1 MDKSTIIGLV
11 GGFALVI
18 GAIVTQGDF
27 GIFISLSAILIVG
40 GGVISSSFVN
50 YTIAEVKN
58 TVSLTLEYLKSRQS
72 DLRTDIELMNMFAR
86 KARREGLLR
95 LEEDVRHVNNNYLQN
110 GLQLA
115 IDGTEKNTLITILDD
130 QLESARR
137 NLNKSVSILYSM
149 ANYSPAFG
157 MIGTVIGL
165 ILMLQNIQDPEALGA
180 GLAVALL
187 TTLYGTVFANM
198 IFTPLAGKL
207 EYLGEKQLIRNEM
220 FKSAI
225 ISIVDEENPRLM
237 ENKMLNYVSPSQRAE
252 YRAYY
257 DEHSFNKTREEKL
270 YEHWI
275 NIQDNSWQDLQTVLE
290 TG

>member
-1 MDKSTIIGLV
+1 M
-11 GGFALVI
+11 I

-27 GIFISLSAILIVG
+27 SIFISFSALLIVG
-40 GGVISSSFVN
+40 GGVVSSSFVN
-50 YTIAEVKN
+50 YSIDEVKS
-58 TVSLTLEYLKSRQS
+58 TVSLTLEYLQSRQS

-86 KARREGLLR
+86 KARRDGLLR
-95 LEEDVRHVNNNYLQN
+95 LEDDVMHVNNNFLKN

-137 NLNKSVSILYSM
+137 NLSKSVSILISM

-198 IFTPLAGKL
+198 IFTPLAGKV

-252 YRAYY
+252 YRAYF
-257 DEHSFNKTREEKL
+257 DEHSFNKKREEKL

-275 NIQDNSWQDLQTVLE
+275 NVQDNSWQDLQTVLE

>member
-1 MDKSTIIGLV
+1 MDKSTILGLV

-18 GAIVTQGDF
+18 GAIVTQGDI
-27 GIFISLSAILIVG
+27 GIFISFSAILIVG
-40 GGVISSSFVN
+40 GGVVSSSVVN
-50 YTIAEVKN
+50 YSIEEVKS
-58 TVSLTLEYLKSRQS
+58 TFSLTLEYLKSRQC

-95 LEEDVRHVNNNYLQN
+95 LEEDVQHVDNNYLKN
-110 GLQLA
+110 GMQLA
-115 IDGTEKNTLITILDD
+115 IDGTDKNVLVTILDD
-130 QLESARR
+130 QLESSRR
-137 NLNKSVSILYSM
+137 NLNKSVSILYGM
-149 ANYSPAFG
+149 AEYSPAFG

-187 TTLYGTVFANM
+187 TTLYGTIFANM

-207 EYLGEKQLIRNEM
+207 DYLGDKQLIRNEM

-252 YRAYY
+252 YRAYF
-257 DEHSFNKTREEKL
+257 DEQSFNKQREEKL

-275 NIQDNSWQDLQTVLE
+275 NVQNNSWQDLQTVLE